1 MVSKHFSFGE
11 LFVLDERD
19 SSFWLNECKP
29 QVIFT
34 SMEGSTLQQRS
45 SFESKNLLD
54 STPPPPRVSAKH
66 LSFHF
71 ISLHFIS
78 LHFISLHFISLHF
91 ISFHFIS
98 FHFISFHFISLHF
111 ISLHFISFHF
121 TSFHFI
127 SLRLS
132 LRVCVFKGRIGSTKG
147 LKTDCLLLFWF
158 PHEFKVCMRIA
169 ICQTT

>member
-78 LHFISLHFISLHF
+78 LHFIS
-91 ISFHFIS
+91 
-98 FHFISFHFISLHF
+98 
-111 ISLHFISFHF
+111 FHF
-121 TSFHFI
+121 TSVVPQSMCI
-127 SLRLS
+127 QR
-132 LRVCVFKGRIGSTKG
+132 KDRIYKG
-147 LKTDCLLLFWF
+147 LENGLPATFLVSSRIQGLHENRNMSDDLICTLLSSPVLIGEW
-158 PHEFKVCMRIA
+158 
-169 ICQTT
+169 